1 VSTFTEK
8 VLNLPAVPGVYLF
21 KDATGR
27 VLYVGK
33 AKSLA
38 QRVRS
43 YLADDLANPRLSE
56 LMSRASDLDAILTD
70 TEVEAVLLE
79 STLIRQHRPHYN
91 ILLKDDKSFPYVR
104 ISVQEEFPRVSVT
117 RRVRRDG
124 ARYLGPYA
132 DVKRLRRTLRQIRPI
147 FPLRSCRN
155 FEEYRKADRP
165 CLYYHIRRCVG
176 PCHRRASVDPADYR
190 RRVEGLILFLLGRDH
205 ELRARLREEMEQSA
219 AARRYERAAECRDQ
233 LELLEGARVPQDVI
247 TPGGRDTDVVGLAR
261 VHGRAAVAVLV
272 RRAGRVVAKESR
284 LMERADGRDDAA
296 LLESFLSQHYLPR
309 TELPRRIVL
318 GSPPAGAEVLGAALG
333 LSLLFGIPLGW
344 GAAIAVVAAFC
355 ILALQS
361 FGFRRLEAVI
371 AVFVGVIVIA
381 FAFELLAVTPDPS
394 VMADQLF
401 SPHIHGEAVLLAVGI
416 VGATVMP
423 HVIYLH
429 SALTQSRVRGVNDAE
444 LRQIQRFERI
454 DVLIAMSI
462 AGLVNLSMLAIF
474 ATRFFGTGADSI
486 EDAYH
491 GLHADPGKWA
501 AVLLGIALLSSGLS
515 SSSVGTL
522 AGQIVMQGFIQRTI
536 PVFARRA
543 ITAAPALAV
552 ALAGV
557 DPSRA
562 LVLSQV
568 VLSFGIPFA
577 LIPLVLFTSKREVMG
592 NLVNNGLTSFAAWA
606 IAVVISGLNVFLL
619 VETFR

>member
-1 VSTFTEK
+1 VSGLDSAEARPRRAGLRDLVGQ
-8 VLNLPAVPGVYLF
+8 VLPGEAATLRAAQEALDGDRRGLRALWPFLGPAFIASVAYLDPGNFATDVAGGAKYGYLLLWAVLASNLMAMLVQTLSAKLGI
-21 KDATGR
+21 ATGR
-27 VLYVGK
+27 N
-33 AKSLA
+33 LA
-38 QRVRS
+38 
-43 YLADDLANPRLSE
+43 
-56 LMSRASDLDAILTD
+56 
-70 TEVEAVLLE
+70 EVCRDNL
-79 STLIRQHRPHYN
+79 P
-91 ILLKDDKSFPYVR
+91 K
-104 ISVQEEFPRVSVT
+104 RVSV
-117 RRVRRDG
+117 
-124 ARYLGPYA
+124 
-132 DVKRLRRTLRQIRPI
+132 
-147 FPLRSCRN
+147 
-155 FEEYRKADRP
+155 
-165 CLYYHIRRCVG
+165 
-176 PCHRRASVDPADYR
+176 
-190 RRVEGLILFLLGRDH
+190 GLWL
-205 ELRARLREEMEQSA
+205 Q
-219 AARRYERAAECRDQ
+219 AE
-233 LELLEGARVPQDVI
+233 VI
-247 TPGGRDTDVVGLAR
+247 AMATDL
-261 VHGRAAVAVLV
+261 
-272 RRAGRVVAKESR
+272 
-284 LMERADGRDDAA
+284 
-296 LLESFLSQHYLPR
+296 
-309 TELPRRIVL
+309 
-318 GSPPAGAEVLGAALG
+318 AEVLGAALG

-429 SALTQSRVRGVNDAE
+429 SALTQSRVRGVNDGE
-444 LRQIQRFERI
+444 LKQIQRFERI
-454 DVLIAMSI
+454 DVMIAMSI

-577 LIPLVLFTSKREVMG
+577 LIPLVLFTSRREVMG

>member
-1 VSTFTEK
+1 MSTRETAADLVPQ
-8 VLNLPAVPGVYLF
+8 VLPGEAATLRAAQEALDGERSGLRALWPFLGPAFIASVAYLDPGNFATDVAGGAKYGYLLLWAVLASNLMAMLVQTLSAKLGI
-21 KDATGR
+21 ATGR
-27 VLYVGK
+27 N
-33 AKSLA
+33 LA
-38 QRVRS
+38 
-43 YLADDLANPRLSE
+43 
-56 LMSRASDLDAILTD
+56 
-70 TEVEAVLLE
+70 EVCRDNL
-79 STLIRQHRPHYN
+79 P
-91 ILLKDDKSFPYVR
+91 K
-104 ISVQEEFPRVSVT
+104 RVSV
-117 RRVRRDG
+117 
-124 ARYLGPYA
+124 
-132 DVKRLRRTLRQIRPI
+132 
-147 FPLRSCRN
+147 
-155 FEEYRKADRP
+155 
-165 CLYYHIRRCVG
+165 
-176 PCHRRASVDPADYR
+176 
-190 RRVEGLILFLLGRDH
+190 GLWL
-205 ELRARLREEMEQSA
+205 Q
-219 AARRYERAAECRDQ
+219 AE
-233 LELLEGARVPQDVI
+233 VI
-247 TPGGRDTDVVGLAR
+247 AMATDL
-261 VHGRAAVAVLV
+261 
-272 RRAGRVVAKESR
+272 
-284 LMERADGRDDAA
+284 
-296 LLESFLSQHYLPR
+296 
-309 TELPRRIVL
+309 
-318 GSPPAGAEVLGAALG
+318 AEVLGAALG

-429 SALTQSRVRGVNDAE
+429 SALTQSRVRGVNDGE
-444 LRQIQRFERI
+444 LKQIQRFERI
-454 DVLIAMSI
+454 DVMIAMSI

-577 LIPLVLFTSKREVMG
+577 LIPLVLFTSRREVMG